1 MIIIHP
7 LKCSAIFG
15 ACLKMGDQFQLMMIV
30 VASKLAIWENTPV
43 VFSVNPVNHA
53 LPNNRIFEPQTPDHQ
68 WIFWKTSSQAPS
80 AWSMT
85 CGFSTSLHQE
95 KWLFEKQPYIHV

>member
-1 MIIIHP
+1 M
-7 LKCSAIFG
+7 FG
-15 ACLKMGDQFQLMMIV
+15 HLWACLKMGDQFQLMMIV
-30 VASKLAIWENTPV
+30 VASKLAIWENIPV